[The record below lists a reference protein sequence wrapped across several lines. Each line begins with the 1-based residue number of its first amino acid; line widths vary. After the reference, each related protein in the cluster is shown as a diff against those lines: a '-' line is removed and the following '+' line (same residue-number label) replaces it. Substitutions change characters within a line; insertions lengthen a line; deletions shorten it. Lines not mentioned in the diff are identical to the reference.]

1 MEQYIFCYHLFLI
14 NILIIIINEICKNKI
29 QDILNS
35 ILKILFP
42 IIIISKIFLRHLFL
56 NIGILEQK
64 YLLDVQLINAQKNKR
79 RELIQMFL
87 WSRGIFRESMNL
99 FKLQLQNEAIMNKRI
114 KRLRVFR
121 ILQFGAFLQL
131 ADEQYQAMQPQI
143 KADDDISFFKSN
155 STIYFLGVDL
165 FYYMKDKDNFKKCS
179 VEILGLFGNIKYSNE
194 QEPFKLELTSQIDNL
209 CKIIYQFTGNGLLK
223 YNFHNREYFGAA
235 HGILGVIQMLLL
247 SFMSN
252 AKNIFIQKMNKN
264 YLKCQNP
271 FKQHQTIQL
280 KFIIKTVIFWCQ
292 LKIKKMQNYISL
304 LWDTRSYCSNFK
316 SLQDIQQIR
325 LLYTAIHMIE
335 QLYKLEQLRK
345 IMGYGI
351 EFKETNLRRYA
362 YQFLQ
367 YIKNPYIFNEIKNF
381 PFNDRYII
389 GISDNPF
396 SLMLRNIR
404 DMCAMMDFIN
414 YKRMPGYEI

>member
-1 MEQYIFCYHLFLI
+1 MEQYIFCYHLLLI
-14 NILIIIINEICKNKI
+14 NISIIIINEICKNKI

-42 IIIISKIFLRHLFL
+42 IIIISKMFLRHLFL

-87 WSRGIFRESMNL
+87 WSRGIFKESMNL

-179 VEILGLFGNIKYSNE
+179 VEILGLFGNIVAQPDKYDYE
-194 QEPFKLELTSQIDNL
+194 
-209 CKIIYQFTGNGLLK
+209 
-223 YNFHNREYFGAA
+223 
-235 HGILGVIQMLLL
+235 
-247 SFMSN
+247 
-252 AKNIFIQKMNKN
+252 
-264 YLKCQNP
+264 
-271 FKQHQTIQL
+271 
-280 KFIIKTVIFWCQ
+280 
-292 LKIKKMQNYISL
+292 
-304 LWDTRSYCSNFK
+304 
-316 SLQDIQQIR
+316 
-325 LLYTAIHMIE
+325 LLY
-335 QLYKLEQLRK
+335 
-345 IMGYGI
+345 GI
-351 EFKETNLRRYA
+351 
-362 YQFLQ
+362 
-367 YIKNPYIFNEIKNF
+367 P
-381 PFNDRYII
+381 
-389 GISDNPF
+389 
-396 SLMLRNIR
+396 
-404 DMCAMMDFIN
+404 
-414 YKRMPGYEI
+414 